1 MAKSL
6 EEALKNAGVTK
17 DTVRKATDNKP
28 VAPKPAQVVRG
39 AGTKEGDT
47 EEPSFSDLMS
57 EGGVVRAKP
66 VQKVLLE
73 PPPADRRRRAPV
85 APEHSQWAN
94 GSKNPVHPSIKTTAP
109 TRHMSNELA
118 DLNNYMALLVN
129 TYHQKQSIAPV
140 FFTPQDDRPLLEIIG
155 PLVPNP
161 LLETDDVL
169 DAAPLRPKHDG
180 IARHLGEL
188 RDDHGDIDMTIGLD
202 FGTSSVKVVVRDS
215 ARRAFAIPFFM
226 DAISNLYLM
235 PSRLYE
241 FNGLYQLDGGGLAH
255 RNMKLRLVDGVPSDE
270 DCQRAAA
277 FLALVIRHCRGWLLS
292 EKADVYRH
300 ARLEWFLNLGLPAA
314 SYQNHNLVTRFRT
327 LALAAMNL
335 ANSAAKRITVESTKA
350 YWEWASKAVREE
362 AEIREDVIPTV
373 AVDMIAVVPE
383 ISAQVY
389 GYVNSSHFDEHAAN
403 NYMLVD
409 IGAGTVDASIFHVR
423 KEAGGAIGFTLYANN
438 VAQNGVMNL
447 HRERLDWLR
456 KTFAALAVPS
466 PSTIRAL
473 EEMQRPTDRLGPIP
487 NGLTDY
493 FEGIRFNFSQE
504 NKNPDSEFFRL
515 RYWRQV
521 FGDTLFV
528 VRGQKLRDDELSG
541 LRTFITGGG
550 ARMEFFSRIVSEINS
565 AKNVSWARLRP
576 SPLEPPRE
584 LIAPGL
590 KDAEYDRLSVAF
602 GLSFIRLGTY
612 IKSVEVP
619 NFLPPPT
626 PDYYNNFISK
636 DQV

>member
-28 VAPKPAQVVRG
+28 VASKPTEIARG
-39 AGTKEGDT
+39 AGARGGDP
-47 EEPSFSDLMS
+47 EERSFSDLMS
-57 EGGVVRAKP
+57 AGGVVRAKP
-66 VQKVLLE
+66 VQNVLLE
-73 PPPADRRRRAPV
+73 PSPDAPLRRAAV
-85 APEHSQWAN
+85 APEHYQRAH
-94 GSKNPVHPSIKTTAP
+94 GGKNAVHPSGKITAP

-118 DLNNYMALLVN
+118 DLNKYMALLDK
-129 TYHQKQSIAPV
+129 TFHQAQSLAPASV
-140 FFTPQDDRPLLEIIG
+140 ALQDDRPLLEIIG

-161 LLETDDVL
+161 LLETENVL
-169 DAAPLRPKHDG
+169 DAAPLLPKHDG
-180 IARHLGEL
+180 IERQLGEL

-202 FGTSSVKVVVRDS
+202 FGTSSVKVVVKDS
-215 ARRAFAIPFFM
+215 ARRAFAVPFFM
-226 DAISNLYLM
+226 DTMPNPYLM

-241 FNGLYQLDGGGLAH
+241 FNGLYQLDGGGVAH
-255 RNMKLRLVDGVPSDE
+255 RNMKLRLVDGIPSDE
-270 DCQRAAA
+270 DSQRAAA

-292 EKADVYRH
+292 EQADVYRH

-314 SYQNHNLVTRFRT
+314 SYQNHKLVTRFRT

-335 ANSAAKRITVESTKA
+335 ANSTAKRITVQSAKA
-350 YWEWASKAVREE
+350 YCEWASKAMREE
-362 AEIREDVIPTV
+362 AEIREDVTPTV
-373 AVDMIAVVPE
+373 SVDMIAVVPE

-409 IGAGTVDASIFHVR
+409 IGAGTVDASIFHVQ
-423 KEAGGAIGFTLYANN
+423 KESGGAIGFTLYANN

-456 KTFAALAVPS
+456 KTFAALAAPS
-466 PSTIRAL
+466 PATIRTL

-487 NGLTDY
+487 NALAEY
-493 FEGIRFNFSQE
+493 FEGIRFNYSQI

-541 LRTFITGGG
+541 LPVFITGGG
-550 ARMEFFSRIVSEINS
+550 ARMEFFGNIVTEINN
-565 AKNVSWARLRP
+565 AKNISWARLRA

-602 GLSFIRLGTY
+602 GLSFIRLGKY
-612 IKSVEVP
+612 IKSVDVP
-619 NFLPPPT
+619 NFPPPPT
-626 PDYYNNFISK
+626 PDYYSNFISK